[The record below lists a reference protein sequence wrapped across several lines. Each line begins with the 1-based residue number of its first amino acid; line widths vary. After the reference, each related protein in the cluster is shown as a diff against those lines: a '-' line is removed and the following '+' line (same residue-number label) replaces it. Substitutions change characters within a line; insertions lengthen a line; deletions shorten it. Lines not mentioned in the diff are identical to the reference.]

1 MIARSYCDETLPN
14 SRRQTLELTFST
26 KKRLLTQADTQSC
39 VNTEKPMS
47 RQDNLASQ
55 ERVVVNERHCVDAEK
70 SLCTQGNGC
79 VNATL
84 FDWCTHRF
92 CALIHSFLV

>member
-1 MIARSYCDETLPN
+1 MFL
-14 SRRQTLELTFST
+14 SRINFLNQ
-26 KKRLLTQADTQSC
+26 KKFLTQDDTQPC
-39 VNTEKPMS
+39 NNTEKPMS

-55 ERVVVNERHCVDAEK
+55 ERVVVNERHCMDAEK

-79 VNATL
+79 VNTTF